1 MADTGR
7 TSDLRRSRHERHDG
21 RLLPVLLRRRLGGA
35 SVMLQSEMTIR
46 FLPCGVSYLECGCM
60 PVEDCWFT
68 VTLCVLVKFID
79 LCGECVSGLS
89 LFCLFSSGDS

>member
-46 FLPCGVSYLECGCM
+46 FLPCGVSCYARVHTAGG
-60 PVEDCWFT
+60 CWFT
-68 VTLCVLVKFID
+68 ATLCV
-79 LCGECVSGLS
+79 
-89 LFCLFSSGDS
+89 